1 MHVTHSLVLN
11 RHLNTVLYVVAL
23 PLSHTASPAPSMAF
37 LSCCVG
43 KTLSNSPVEDH
54 WRLRDLSATIL
65 SDVNRKCMSG
75 GMVTRRHGN
84 QYPKMQR
91 QIFVT
96 LNKVLHNPKTTLPSV
111 YGAVCCEGRRR
122 VGREAFARWGRRRW
136 MRCCCRCSA
145 RCRRICRDCWRRRR
159 VRWRTCRSS
168 DVSMR

>member
-1 MHVTHSLVLN
+1 M
-11 RHLNTVLYVVAL
+11 
-23 PLSHTASPAPSMAF
+23 
-37 LSCCVG
+37 
-43 KTLSNSPVEDH
+43 EDH

-111 YGAVCCEGRRR
+111 YGAVCCEGRRS
-122 VGREAFARWGRRRW
+122 VGRRRS
-136 MRCCCRCSA
+136 RAGGDGGGCVAAAGVLRDVGESVATVGDAEECVGA
-145 RCRRICRDCWRRRR
+145 RADPAMSPCANGEDGGGR
-159 VRWRTCRSS
+159 
-168 DVSMR
+168 

>member
-1 MHVTHSLVLN
+1 M
-11 RHLNTVLYVVAL
+11 
-23 PLSHTASPAPSMAF
+23 
-37 LSCCVG
+37 
-43 KTLSNSPVEDH
+43 EDH

-75 GMVTRRHGN
+75 GMVTRRHGS

-122 VGREAFARWGRRRW
+122 VGRRRSCAGGDGGGCVAAAGVLRDVGESVATVGDAEECVGARADSAMSPCANGEDGGGR
-136 MRCCCRCSA
+136 
-145 RCRRICRDCWRRRR
+145 
-159 VRWRTCRSS
+159 
-168 DVSMR
+168 